1 MKKISMLLLSVLL
14 VGCLVGCNSKKTG
27 SDKNAEKKYET
38 PVINV
43 DYLKGQTTLDKTVE
57 RANEL
62 ANGVQAYYDN
72 SDRQNYIIE
81 NQNVQL
87 THTLSD
93 KIFVSSLKNR
103 QGQQYLFNSLDTYV
117 VYNDETFYAKQSPT
131 SARVNTT
138 RLGYYYYSAYLRDLT
153 FSNYIPLHLEKAYHT
168 YSDKLHQAFRIIASE
183 SSEYITEF
191 GFEVKVK
198 RDTIDSVEILA
209 EGKTYTKFESD
220 MSLDK
225 AEYIALDIKD
235 AGVVGFI
242 FAGEDTKLTVE
253 ANDRYVV
260 IKQFVNLNGVVN
272 EQEISL
278 GNRLYTDETHDFT
291 GIRKANSEEQN
302 PLTSANIT
310 VDESVDNAKFIGY
323 NHLTGAYDFELAGTA
338 FTTAFYKEQQKKYYE
353 HINVKGVT
361 DDRTIYLRVHTNM
374 PMEGAALV
382 DSTNQ
387 LIPIPMQGCKNFGH
401 EKEEPIYNP
410 SDATYGETYM
420 PLCVEAGKEYNFSIL
435 NVYQKWGNYDIKQ
448 LSSIDYFVSYY
459 HLSTGVTETNCIAPY
474 YSEYGGGS
482 FDFAWFLPDFR
493 GCSGNFWGNWDTQT
507 ADPQYNSVGTVYS
520 PTNNKGSVMANYLA
534 SNIKYSGLTY
544 ADLDYSYI
552 SDDGNYKYTMRHVEL
567 PQNDES
573 RTYYTI
579 DFTFLKDCTLDNE
592 QFSIIGFDGRNGI
605 YSHSAY
611 LDQNGQHQVVVNPN
625 VAGQLQIYK
634 LNKEGSYFAFYGL
647 KDELET
653 ETGNFGLIVK
663 DYNITVN
670 GKESEVR
677 LAFLN
682 DFRTNY
688 HWGDM
693 NYGSLTLDK
702 TTSFKKGDTIHID
715 MILLPCGLIGQ
726 DDCQNTINVY
736 EDSVANPLKVEAQVG
751 TVIEDTYIPTVA
763 AKQGTAEFTLTG
775 GTATNGKGVN
785 YTVKVQGFDKLTIPK
800 VYEKV
805 NGEWIEYQFS
815 TELGYDGYGVLVE
828 NDKLTY
834 SFVFTQDVSGRT
846 FKVVAE

>member
-1 MKKISMLLLSVLL
+1 MKKISILLLSALL
-14 VGCLVGCNSKKTG
+14 AGCLIGCNSEKAG
-27 SDKNAEKKYET
+27 KNEDAGKKYET
-38 PVINV
+38 PVVNL
-43 DYLKGQTTLDKTVE
+43 DYLEDQTMLHKTVE

-72 SDRQNYIIE
+72 SERQKYIIE

-93 KIFVSSLKNR
+93 TIFVSSLKNR
-103 QGQQYLFNSLDTYV
+103 QGKQYLFNSLDTYV
-117 VYNDETFYAKQSPT
+117 VYSDETFYAKQSPT

-153 FSNYIPLHLEKAYHT
+153 FSDYIPLYLEKAYHT
-168 YSDKLHQAFRIIASE
+168 YSDKLHQAFRIIATE
-183 SSEYITEF
+183 NNKYLTEF

-198 RDTIDSVEILA
+198 RGTIDAVEIA
-209 EGKTYTKFESD
+209 ADGKTYTEFEEN
-220 MSLDK
+220 MSFEK
-225 AEYIALDIKD
+225 AEYIALDIKE
-235 AGVVGFI
+235 AGVVGFVI
-242 FAGEDTKLTVE
+242 AGQDTKVSVE

-260 IKQFVNLNGVVN
+260 IRQYVDLEGVIRD
-272 EQEISL
+272 QEIAL
-278 GNRLYTDETHDFT
+278 GNRLYTDETHNFE
-291 GIRKANSEEQN
+291 GIRKANAEEQH
-302 PLTSANIT
+302 PLTAENIT
-310 VDESVDNAKFIGY
+310 VDENVDSAKFMGY

-338 FTTAFYKEQQKKYYE
+338 FTTAFYKEPQKKYYE
-353 HINVKGVT
+353 HIKVKGVS

-374 PMEGAALV
+374 PMEGAALI
-382 DSTNQ
+382 DGNNQ
-387 LIPIPMQGCKNFGH
+387 LIPVPLQGCKNFGH

-410 SDATYGETYM
+410 TDATYGETYM
-420 PLCVEAGKEYNFSIL
+420 PLCVEKGVDYEFSIL

-448 LSSIDYFVSYY
+448 LSSIDYFISYY

-493 GCSGNFWGNWDTQT
+493 GCSGDFWGNWETQT

-520 PTNNKGSVMANYLA
+520 PTNNKGSMMANYLSSDIA
-534 SNIKYSGLTY
+534 YSGLTY
-544 ADLDYSYI
+544 ADLDYSYV
-552 SDDGNYKYTMRHVEL
+552 SDDGNYEYTMRHMEL

-579 DFTFLKDCTLDNE
+579 DFKFLKDCTLDNE

-611 LDQNGQHQVVVNPN
+611 LDENGKHQIIENPN
-625 VAGQLQIYK
+625 VAGQLQIYN
-634 LNKEGSYFAFYGL
+634 LNKDGAYFAFYGL

-663 DYNITVN
+663 DYSITVN
-670 GKESEVR
+670 GKESEVG

-693 NYGSLTLDK
+693 NYGSLTLNQ
-702 TTSFKKGDTIHID
+702 TTSFKAGDTIHID
-715 MILLPCGLIGQ
+715 MILLPCGLVGQ
-726 DDCQNTINVY
+726 DDCQNVINVY
-736 EDSVANPLKVEAQVG
+736 EDSVANPLTVQAQVG
-751 TVIEDTYIPTVA
+751 TVVDDTYLPTIIA
-763 AKQGTAEFTLTG
+763 TDGTAEFTLTG
-775 GTATNGKGVN
+775 GIATNGKGVN
-785 YTVKVQGFDKLTIPK
+785 YAVKIQGFEKLTTPK

-805 NGEWIEYQFS
+805 GGEWVEYKFY
-815 TELGYDGYGVLVE
+815 TELGYDGYGVQVE
-828 NDKLTY
+828 DDKLTY
-834 SFVFTQDVSGRT
+834 SFVFTQKEEGRT
-846 FKVVAE
+846 FKITTE